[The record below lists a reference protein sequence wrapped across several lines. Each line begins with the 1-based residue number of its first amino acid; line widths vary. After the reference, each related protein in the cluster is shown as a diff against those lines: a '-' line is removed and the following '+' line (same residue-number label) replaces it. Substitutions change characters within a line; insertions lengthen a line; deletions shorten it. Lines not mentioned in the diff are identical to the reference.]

1 MRIARLLT
9 CRVTP
14 ASRSSLWTK
23 TQHHYH
29 RNGKKFVQGCGILW
43 VVSAGRA
50 QLVDVTSVN
59 ATVVGSGTNS
69 RVLREVG
76 VASVEPASI
85 SLTAYSTGISVS
97 QNDRG
102 DTRMLNV
109 TGNGWFYSGSAI
121 LMDYNLTANVGGFV
135 TISME
140 FQFTGG

>member
-1 MRIARLLT
+1 MADCYEGDAASAQGTTVSWGDDDLGMLT
-9 CRVTP
+9 
-14 ASRSSLWTK
+14 S
-23 TQHHYH
+23 
-29 RNGKKFVQGCGILW
+29 VQ
-43 VVSAGRA
+43 VRAGRA

-102 DTRMLNV
+102 DTRMLTV
-109 TGNGWFYSGSAI
+109 TGNGWSYYGNAI

-135 TISME
+135 IISME

>member
-1 MRIARLLT
+1 MADCYEGDAASAQGTTVSWGGDNLGMLT
-9 CRVTP
+9 
-14 ASRSSLWTK
+14 S
-23 TQHHYH
+23 
-29 RNGKKFVQGCGILW
+29 VQ
-43 VVSAGRA
+43 VRAGRS

-59 ATVVGSGTNS
+59 ATVIGSGTSS

-85 SLTAYSTGISVS
+85 SLTAYSTGISVN

-102 DTRMLNV
+102 DIRMLNV
-109 TGNGWFYSGSAI
+109 TGNGWSYYGNAI
-121 LMDYNLTANVGGFV
+121 LMDYNLAANVGGFV